1 MDCSELNWRV
11 EEACMNAWPASRQ
24 LLLGGWLLRASG
36 GDVRRANSVN
46 PLRGGPRDPAKVLAA
61 AESVYAALE
70 QPTIFRTPDI
80 AEGMAERLAELG
92 YLAESET
99 ATLYCN
105 LSGKPGVSQGAA
117 ELTPTPSREWLRAR
131 AALSAV
137 DAEGSQ
143 LYAAMLAGILPAKA
157 FAAVRHEGEIA
168 ALAYAVVHDGLA
180 VIESVV
186 TDTRWRRRGYGRRAI
201 GELLDWARAA
211 GAQGA
216 CLQVL
221 ADNTPAL
228 ALYRTLGFDR
238 TLYCYRYLRKGTIG
252 QRQAKV
258 AS

>member
-36 GDVRRANSVN
+36 GEVRRANSVN

-70 QPTIFRTPDI
+70 QPTIFRAPDI
-80 AEGMAERLAELG
+80 AEGMAERLVELG

-99 ATLYCN
+99 ATLHCD
-105 LSGKPGVSQGAA
+105 LSGKPDGSQGAA
-117 ELTPTPSREWLRAR
+117 ELTPKPSPEWLQAR

-143 LYAAMLAGILPAKA
+143 LYATMLAGILPAKA

-186 TDTRWRRRGYGRRAI
+186 TAPQWRQRGYGRRAV
-201 GELLDWARAA
+201 GGLLDWARSA
-211 GAQGA
+211 GAEGA
-216 CLQVL
+216 CLQVV
-221 ADNTPAL
+221 ADNAPAL
-228 ALYRTLGFDR
+228 ALYRTLGFER
-238 TLYCYRYLRKGTIG
+238 ELYRYRYFR